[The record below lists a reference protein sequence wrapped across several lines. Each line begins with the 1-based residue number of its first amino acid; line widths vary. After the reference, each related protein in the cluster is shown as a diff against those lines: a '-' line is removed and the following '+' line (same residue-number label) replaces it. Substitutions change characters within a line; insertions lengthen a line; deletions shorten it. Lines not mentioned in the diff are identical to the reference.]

1 MEKPAPLFN
10 SFVEH
15 RGGDI
20 LTRKRDPFHQALG
33 SLRLRVEQGVY
44 GAGRPVVIVEE
55 AQRLRLSTTP
65 VREALAWL
73 AGAGLVERAPLGG
86 YVTLQL
92 DPAALRD
99 RLAFRLQCLRL
110 SLEST
115 GCLPAALAPDE
126 DGARAML
133 HRDLDR
139 LVQSSG
145 SDALLDAFRRVS
157 SRLAQIRGA
166 EEQVFA
172 DLDDEAAGISTLLA
186 QADIQALEAALSR
199 YHHRRME
206 AAALLVLE
214 AAAGFPP
221 HAPDDLA

>member
-1 MEKPAPLFN
+1 
-10 SFVEH
+10 
-15 RGGDI
+15 
-20 LTRKRDPFHQALG
+20 LTRSRDPFHQALG
-33 SLRLRVEQGVY
+33 SLRLRIEQGLY

-55 AQRLRLSTTP
+55 ARRLRLSTTP

-92 DPAALRD
+92 DPATVRD
-99 RLAFRLQCLRL
+99 RLAFRLHCLRL

-115 GCLPAALAPDE
+115 GGLPAALTPDE
-126 DGARAML
+126 DGVQVML

-172 DLDDEAAGISTLLA
+172 DLDDEAVGISTLLA

-214 AAAGFPP
+214 ATAGDPP
-221 HAPDDLA
+221 DRHGDPS

>member
-1 MEKPAPLFN
+1 M
-10 SFVEH
+10 
-15 RGGDI
+15 
-20 LTRKRDPFHQALG
+20 TRNRDPFHQALG
-33 SLRLRVEQGVY
+33 SLRLRVEQGFY
-44 GAGRPVVIVEE
+44 GAGQPVVIVEE
-55 AQRLRLSTTP
+55 ARRLRLSTTP

-92 DPAALRD
+92 DPATVRD
-99 RLAFRLQCLRL
+99 RLAFRLHCLRL
-110 SLEST
+110 SLDGT
-115 GCLPAALAPDE
+115 AGLPAASAPDE
-126 DGARAML
+126 EGVRAML

-186 QADIQALEAALSR
+186 QADIQALEIALSR

-214 AAAGFPP
+214 TMTGTPSDAGED
-221 HAPDDLA
+221 AP